1 MQGGREIDRA
11 VDLATMPL
19 YVRAGAVLPLGPVKQ
34 YADEPSDA
42 PLELVVYP
50 GASRMSSIY
59 EDDGKSFEYRK
70 GAWMRT
76 ELEWR
81 DGQRQL
87 AVRLGTGSRMLPP
100 NTRRLAVRLAGS
112 SDVRS
117 VTFSGRTLDVQL

>member
-1 MQGGREIDRA
+1 
-11 VDLATMPL
+11 VDLKTTPL
-19 YVRAGAVLPLGPVKQ
+19 YVRAGTVLPLGPVKQ
-34 YADEPSDA
+34 YDDEPSDA

-50 GASRMSSIY
+50 GASRVSSIY
-59 EDDGKSFEYRK
+59 EDDGKSFAYRT

-87 AVRLGTGSRMLPP
+87 VVRLGTGSRMLPP
-100 NTRRLAVRLAGS
+100 ASRRLAVHLAGS

-117 VTFSGRTLDVQL
+117 VTFTGRTLDVRL